1 MEESLIVLFC
11 LVDDFCQQF
20 IPDWEKQLITNGLK
34 KRRREGQL
42 SLSEIMTIYIH
53 FHQSHYRD
61 FKNYYLHHVSRHL
74 CHLFPKLIS
83 YSRFISMVKISIIP
97 LCIFTQTLTGEE
109 TGIYFID
116 SMIIKVCHIKR
127 ENQNKVFKDVARK
140 AKSSTGWFYGFKLH
154 LVINDKGEVMA
165 FKITAGN
172 VDDRKPV
179 VDLVHDLL
187 GKLIGDKGYL
197 SKDLYELLMEQG
209 LQLITKIKKNMKNKF
224 VQVIDKVL
232 LKKRAVIESVNDQLK
247 NIAQI
252 EHTRHRSQWHFAANI
267 LAALCAYS
275 LQPKKPSIR
284 CSQPELYN
292 MLTVI

>member
-116 SMIIKVCHIKR
+116 STIIKVCHRTKLLLLGRILR
-127 ENQNKVFKDVARK
+127 VLNGQNSRIAVLSTPN
-140 AKSSTGWFYGFKLH
+140 SSTP
-154 LVINDKGEVMA
+154 
-165 FKITAGN
+165 T
-172 VDDRKPV
+172 
-179 VDLVHDLL
+179 
-187 GKLIGDKGYL
+187 
-197 SKDLYELLMEQG
+197 
-209 LQLITKIKKNMKNKF
+209 
-224 VQVIDKVL
+224 
-232 LKKRAVIESVNDQLK
+232 
-247 NIAQI
+247 
-252 EHTRHRSQWHFAANI
+252 
-267 LAALCAYS
+267 
-275 LQPKKPSIR
+275 
-284 CSQPELYN
+284 
-292 MLTVI
+292 